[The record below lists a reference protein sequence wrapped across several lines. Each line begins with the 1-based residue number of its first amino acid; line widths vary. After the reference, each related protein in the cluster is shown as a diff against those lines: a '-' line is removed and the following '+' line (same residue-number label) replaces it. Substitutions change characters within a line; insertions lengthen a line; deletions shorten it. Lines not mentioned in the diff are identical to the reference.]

1 MTTFVRRL
9 LLCLCL
15 AVLPA
20 TAEELHG
27 KVVGVTDGDTITVL
41 DADKGQHKIRLAGI
55 DAPEKNQPFGQRSKE
70 SLAELV
76 AGKDVT
82 VVTHKQDRHGRD
94 VGQVLLDGRDVN
106 RVQVERGMAWF
117 YRQYQREL
125 RPEDRALYESAETD
139 AKEKRLGLWRDKT
152 PVPPW
157 EWRKGQGR

>member
-20 TAEELHG
+20 AAAELHG

-41 DADKGQHKIRLAGI
+41 DADKVLHTIRLAGI
-55 DAPEKNQPFGQRSKE
+55 DAPEKKQAFGQRAKQ

-76 AGKDVT
+76 AGKYVT
-82 VVTHKQDRHGRD
+82 VVTHKQDRYGRD
-94 VGQVLLDGRDVN
+94 VGKVLIDGWDVN
-106 RVQVERGMAWF
+106 LMQIERGMGWF

-125 RPEDRALYESAETD
+125 TPEDRGLYESAEMD
-139 AKEKRLGLWRDKT
+139 AKEQRRGLWREKA
-152 PVPPW
+152 PEPPW
-157 EWRKGQGR
+157 EWRKERR